1 MHLLYMLNIRKI
13 CWGML
18 SVIAIGAVEPIA
30 WAAMPE
36 LDLVVAQD
44 RRLAA
49 EPSLASVLSGNSVP
63 TSIELKKLTP
73 EWRAMSTNGQF
84 EFGNFQTFVG
94 IFGGGVFATTYYTKG
109 QTVSIGSETYIVA
122 YSLLS
127 LVETV
132 APETPLNLS
141 LLNLKTIG
149 TMSNI
154 RSFDSIA
161 ETKVLERQLAS
172 LQFAN
177 IFDPT
182 KTGKPK
188 DKPDEPTAKPAEAPE
203 KVQPKPTVRKKRIRS
218 NRQYRR
224 RYLRRSTRS
233 NIDRR

>member
-18 SVIAIGAVEPIA
+18 SVMAIGYFEP
-30 WAAMPE
+30 AARADVP
-36 LDLVVAQD
+36 DIKSVIRGTRVV
-44 RRLAA
+44 A
-49 EPSLASVLSGNSVP
+49 EPSLANVLSGNSLP
-63 TSIELKKLTP
+63 TAIKFKDLTP
-73 EWRAMSTNGQF
+73 DWRVMSTNGQF
-84 EFGNFQTFVG
+84 EFGNFQAFVG
-94 IFGGGVFATTYYTKG
+94 IFGGGFFATSYYTKG

-127 LVETV
+127 LADQV
-132 APETPLNLS
+132 APETLLNLS

-149 TMSNI
+149 SMSNI
-154 RSFDSIA
+154 RTFDSIA

-182 KTGKPK
+182 KTGKPTE
-188 DKPDEPTAKPAEAPE
+188 KPEQPTAKPVEEPE

-224 RYLRRSTRS
+224 RSLRRSTRS
-233 NIDRR
+233 NINRK

>member
-1 MHLLYMLNIRKI
+1 MLNIKKI

-18 SVIAIGAVEPIA
+18 SVIAIGTIEPIA
-30 WAAMPE
+30 WAATPE
-36 LDLVVAQD
+36 IDSVIAQD
-44 RRLAA
+44 SRLAA

-84 EFGNFQTFVG
+84 EFGNFQAFVNV
-94 IFGGGVFATTYYTKG
+94 FGGGSLATTYYTKG

-127 LVETV
+127 LAEKVT
-132 APETPLNLS
+132 PETILNLS

-154 RSFDSIA
+154 RGFETVA
-161 ETKVLERQLAS
+161 ETKVLERQLAT
-172 LQFAN
+172 LQVAN

-182 KTGKPK
+182 KMDKNKPE
-188 DKPDEPTAKPAEAPE
+188 EPTTKPAEEPTTNPAR
-203 KVQPKPTVRKKRIRS
+203 VKPRSTVRKKRIRS
-218 NRQYRR
+218 NRNYRR
-224 RYLRRSTRS
+224 RNIRRSTSR
-233 NIDRR
+233 NVNRR